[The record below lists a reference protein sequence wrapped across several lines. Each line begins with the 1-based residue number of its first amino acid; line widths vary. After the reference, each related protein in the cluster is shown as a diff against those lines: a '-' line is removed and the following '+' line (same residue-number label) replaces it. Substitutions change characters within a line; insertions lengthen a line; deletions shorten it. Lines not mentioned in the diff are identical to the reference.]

1 MGIPRPFGHVALMAH
16 PNTAF
21 SLQAVL
27 CAGPL
32 VKALLASGAHNYVEF
47 RALSSRCA
55 LGISKKG
62 RETTGTSYE
71 TSSESNTGARN
82 SVEFWGAVQQVGF
95 WSTRCCAGN
104 AQIELAVRQLLLS
117 IWLAKA
123 ANDGMGLR
131 AFSVPR
137 NHRSSVHPAVQS
149 SQFFV
154 GSIPPHS
161 PRTI

>member
-1 MGIPRPFGHVALMAH
+1 MAH
-16 PNTAF
+16 PEHSI

-55 LGISKKG
+55 LGISEKG
-62 RETTGTSYE
+62 RETTGTSYK

-104 AQIELAVRQLLLS
+104 TQNDLAVRRLLLCDCCFS
-117 IWLAKA
+117 MCLAKA
-123 ANDGMGLR
+123 ANQGKSQLSITSQ
-131 AFSVPR
+131 ACTQPFKFV
-137 NHRSSVHPAVQS
+137 NHSLD
-149 SQFFV
+149 
-154 GSIPPHS
+154 
-161 PRTI
+161 